1 VQDLS
6 DQQVLLQ
13 VYNGATR
20 VWGSHDCVVQPGTDL
35 RTLAVGTPVRIQ
47 LAWSG
52 TTSAPGCGAR
62 QPAGAGSYTL
72 YATLSGRTGTAA
84 TFTLS

>member
-1 VQDLS
+1 
-6 DQQVLLQ
+6 
-13 VYNGATR
+13 
-20 VWGSHDCVVQPGTDL
+20 
-35 RTLAVGTPVRIQ
+35 VRIQ
-47 LAWSG
+47 VAWSG